1 MLYKRVVHGWMSV
14 TDIYR
19 LSASNR
25 TTTAGHVYYLA
36 ERGGGGKGKNR
47 QMDRGVDWGV
57 CPSVKG

>member
-36 ERGGGGKGKNR
+36 ERGGGGLREEQADG
-47 QMDRGVDWGV
+47 QGG
-57 CPSVKG
+57 

>member
-14 TDIYR
+14 PDKYR

-36 ERGGGGKGKNR
+36 EQWGDKGKNR
-47 QMDRGVDWGV
+47 QMDRRVDWGV